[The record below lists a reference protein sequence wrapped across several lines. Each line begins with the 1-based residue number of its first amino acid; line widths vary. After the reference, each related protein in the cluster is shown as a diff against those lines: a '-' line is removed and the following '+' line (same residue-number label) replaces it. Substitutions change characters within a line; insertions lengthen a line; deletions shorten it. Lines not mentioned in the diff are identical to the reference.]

1 MKNDSVARTRKQR
14 LRALWLQVHKW
25 IGITLAILIIPI
37 SLSGSALVWD
47 EALDAVINPQ
57 RHPAAKVELPP
68 SSYAQ
73 AARNAASN
81 GEALIGLDYPED
93 TGAVVA
99 TFTQPR
105 KGAGR
110 PVRTFIYLD
119 PTDAHVLD
127 RSTNSKDAIRI
138 MHVLHGSLMVP
149 GTGRQ
154 IVGWVGVAMLISSLT
169 GIWLWWPLKG
179 SLRRGLRWKRQGTTS
194 ANLHHMVGF
203 WISLPLAV
211 LSFTG
216 VWIALVPFFAQL
228 LGISP
233 ALNPAERMRRMN
245 PTPIVQTRI
254 NPDQVIELTKRHATG
269 ALMSIAW
276 PTAPEANWRVS
287 YHRAGGAADV
297 QVGDGNGE
305 VTPPAPPRP
314 ETTARLMRRI
324 HDGTGT
330 GPVWQAIIFV
340 GGIIPAVLAVT
351 GIMMW
356 LNIRR
361 RRREMEWRRS
371 A

>member
-37 SLSGSALVWD
+37 SLTGAALVWD
-47 EALDAVINPQ
+47 EALDALINPQ
-57 RHPAAKVELPP
+57 RHPASKVALPP
-68 SSYAQ
+68 SAYAGT
-73 AARNAASN
+73 ARNAN
-81 GEALIGLDYPED
+81 NDEALIGLDYPED
-93 TGAVVA
+93 AGAVVA
-99 TFTQPR
+99 TFAPPR
-105 KGAGR
+105 KGPGR
-110 PVRTFIYLD
+110 PLRTFIYLD
-119 PTDAHVLD
+119 PADARILD
-127 RSTNSKDAIRI
+127 RSTNSKDAIRV

-154 IVGWVGVAMLISSLT
+154 IVGWVGVAMLISSVT
-169 GIWLWWPLKG
+169 GLWLWWPVKG

-194 ANLHHMVGF
+194 ANLHHMMGF

-228 LGISP
+228 SGISP
-233 ALNPAERMRRMN
+233 APNPAERMRRMN
-245 PTPIVQTRI
+245 PVPVAQTRLDA
-254 NPDQVIELTKRHATG
+254 DQVLDLTKRYATG
-269 ALMSIAW
+269 ALMAITW
-276 PTAPEANWRVS
+276 PTTSDANWKVS
-287 YHRAGGAADV
+287 YQRVGGSAEV
-297 QVGDGNGE
+297 QVGDDDGK
-305 VTPPAPPRP
+305 VTPPSPPRP

-356 LNIRR
+356 LNVRR
-361 RRREMEWRRS
+361 RRRDMEQRRS